1 VLVSTHS
8 QLLERGV
15 SPLKSR
21 QRLRQRLALERVISD
36 LSARLSAAAPERLGS
51 EIHRGL
57 KKVLSLGKAD
67 RVYWYE
73 NPQGSQAFARKYFVR
88 KRGVAAPPAF
98 ISDGDVPWVMERLL
112 RGEPIILRKVADLP
126 EDAFRERQFFE
137 EHRVKSVALI
147 PSSRSAK
154 RKGLLGLASISSERT
169 WADDLVSQLLVL
181 SNVIA
186 TCLQGA
192 NAQQAQGESEALFRH
207 VFEQSLVGVALESVE
222 GGLSLVNPA
231 FCSMLGYT
239 KQELLRL
246 SCSQISH
253 PEDAEVEKPLFED
266 LRRGR
271 RSGYQ
276 LEKRFFR
283 KDGSEMWG
291 HISISTLKRSAS
303 NPPLVIG
310 MVQDVTVRKAAEEQ
324 LRTSE
329 ARLISTLDALQS
341 HIAILDHTGTIV
353 ALNARWDLAAADG
366 INITGIKVGANFFA
380 TCDALRGNNASKV
393 REVAEQ
399 VRSLLSGMPQRN
411 PLLQQMRTSIGTEAW
426 YEVRVARFEENS
438 LPLVVLSY
446 IDVTE
451 IVRTRHELQ
460 RLTGRLIQAHEI
472 ERHRIS
478 RDLHDDIGQRVSLL
492 STNLETLSGE
502 LSADNRASLSLKAK
516 SLQRQAS
523 DLASDIHQLSHELHS
538 SRLQHL
544 GLAAALKE
552 LCSKVT
558 AQRQI
563 DVELRTNHLPKN
575 IPQDLA
581 LTLFRVAQEALNN
594 VIKHSGARA
603 VLVEAFKVQARVLL
617 RIKDNGIGFDYS
629 RQSSGIGLTSM
640 RERLRLVGGQ
650 LLVDSSLNQGTEI
663 TAEVYIES
671 ASTEPRA

>member
-1 VLVSTHS
+1 MSTHS
-8 QLLERGV
+8 QLLERDL

-21 QRLRQRLALERVISD
+21 QRLRRRLALERVISD
-36 LSARLSAAAPERLGS
+36 LSARLSAAAPERLGL
-51 EIHRGL
+51 EIQRGL
-57 KKVLSLGKAD
+57 KRLLSLGKAD

-73 NPQGSQAFARKYFVR
+73 NRDGSGAFARKYFVR
-88 KRGVAAPPAF
+88 KRGVAAPPAL
-98 ISDGDVPWVMERLL
+98 IGIGDVPWVTERLL
-112 RGEPIILRKVADLP
+112 RGEPIILRKIADLP
-126 EDAFRERQFFE
+126 EDAVRERRFFE
-137 EHRVKSVALI
+137 KHRVKSVALI

-154 RKGLLGLASISSERT
+154 RKGLLGLASTSSERT

-207 VFEQSLVGVALESVE
+207 VVEQSLVGIVLESVE

-253 PEDAEVEKPLFED
+253 PEDAEAEKPLFEE
-266 LRRGR
+266 LRHGR
-271 RSGYQ
+271 RAGYQ

-291 HISISTLKRSAS
+291 HISISTLKGSAS

-310 MVQDVTVRKAAEEQ
+310 MVQDITVRKATEEQ
-324 LRTSE
+324 VRTSE
-329 ARLISTLDALQS
+329 ARLNSTLDALPS
-341 HIAILDHTGTIV
+341 HIAILDHRGTIV

-366 INITGIKVGANFFA
+366 IKISGIKIGANFFD
-380 TCDALRGNNASKV
+380 TCEALRGNNASKV

-399 VRSLLSGMPQRN
+399 VRSLLTGMPKTN
-411 PLLQQMRTSIGTEAW
+411 PLLQQMRTAIGADAW
-426 YEVRVARFEENS
+426 YEVRVARFEENG

-460 RLTGRLIQAHEI
+460 RLTGRLIQAHEV

-502 LSADNRASLSLKAK
+502 LSADGRASLSLKAK

-552 LCSKVT
+552 LCDKVT

-563 DVELRTNHLPKN
+563 DVELRTNHLPKY

-603 VLVEAFKVQARVLL
+603 VLVEALKIQARVRL

-640 RERLRLVGGQ
+640 RERLRVVGGKF
-650 LLVDSSLNQGTEI
+650 LVDSSLNQGTEI
-663 TAEVYIES
+663 AAEVYISES
-671 ASTEPRA
+671 AATDPRP